1 MSRMPT
7 ATPYSEEYTMKKIT
21 PWILTVA
28 LGLLMASQAR
38 AAVLVQYTMDNA
50 TDRLAPTTEATGV
63 NGSSFTSGSANG
75 GTFGALDGSSVSAA
89 NLTSFTGLITTTGSA
104 VLSSGTWSG
113 YVLRRTYG
121 ASFADPV
128 TSSNAYIQ
136 FTIQPE
142 SLTQPLSLDSISLDA
157 AKGGNSNARSFR
169 LAYSVDGFTTSTLL
183 GGADF
188 AAGINGW
195 QFANFS
201 FDLSGITA
209 LQNTDKTISFRL
221 YGAGGAANNQM
232 GFDNITVNGEVIPEP
247 GSLALLAAGG
257 LLMLPRRRQARA

>member
-1 MSRMPT
+1 MTSH
-7 ATPYSEEYTMKKIT
+7 AI
-21 PWILTVA
+21 WIMTIA
-28 LGLLMASQAR
+28 LGALVAPQAH
-38 AAVLVQYTMDNA
+38 AAVLLQYTMDNA

-75 GTFGALDGSSVSAA
+75 TTFGALERTSSSAA
-89 NLTSFTGLITTTGSA
+89 NLTTFTGLITTTGSA

-142 SLTQPLSLDSISLDA
+142 SATKPLSLDSISLDA
-157 AKGGNSNARSFR
+157 AKGGDSNVRSFR
-169 LAYSVDGFTTSTLL
+169 LAYSVDEFTTSTVL

-188 AAGINGW
+188 AASIDGW
-195 QFANFS
+195 RFANFS

-209 LQNTDKTISFRL
+209 LQDTDETITFRL
-221 YGAGGAANNQM
+221 YGAAGSNNNQM

-247 GSLALLAAGG
+247 TSLALLGLAG